1 MIPIKTGMISV
12 SVIVALSSNVFATE
26 VFNLEGFGPIS
37 RGLGGTGVAHDIGP
51 AAMMYNPAT
60 LGLMAKGSEAYVGLD
75 AIVTDISTKNKTTGE
90 SIDSSSKGNN
100 RDPYF
105 APQAAYTHSNEKMTY
120 GVGVFAQGG
129 LGTEFGTNSFL
140 SKTTVNSVDTGLD
153 NNSRLLNLRIPFA
166 GSYKVNDKLTI
177 GGSLDAVWSSLNLG
191 LLLDVSQVGALA
203 ADGRVTGNLVPTLLG
218 VPDLSGAHFGFV
230 RDQIVGGGVDAWG
243 LGAKVGLTYQA
254 TPRTRIGAAYNAET
268 KVSDLKGK
276 ATLTAVSSTA
286 GNIPLN
292 GDLVLRDFQNPAQL
306 SLGVSHQV
314 NSKWTV
320 LGDYQ
325 RVYWENAMKDLNV
338 GFVDRASGQNIDIKL
353 PLNYK
358 DINIIKVGA
367 EYKHN
372 GKWTFRGGYS
382 HSDQAVPGSTTYAVV
397 PAYLTDHLTVGASYA
412 LSKTSKLDFALSHA
426 FEEKVSNS
434 SQPSTSIPIESSHSQ
449 NNIVVGY
456 SYKF

>member
-1 MIPIKTGMISV
+1 
-12 SVIVALSSNVFATE
+12 
-26 VFNLEGFGPIS
+26 
-37 RGLGGTGVAHDIGP
+37 
-51 AAMMYNPAT
+51 
-60 LGLMAKGSEAYVGLD
+60 
-75 AIVTDISTKNKTTGE
+75 
-90 SIDSSSKGNN
+90 
-100 RDPYF
+100 
-105 APQAAYTHSNEKMTY
+105 
-120 GVGVFAQGG
+120 
-129 LGTEFGTNSFL
+129 
-140 SKTTVNSVDTGLD
+140 
-153 NNSRLLNLRIPFA
+153 
-166 GSYKVNDKLTI
+166 
-177 GGSLDAVWSSLNLG
+177 
-191 LLLDVSQVGALA
+191 
-203 ADGRVTGNLVPTLLG
+203 
-218 VPDLSGAHFGFV
+218 
-230 RDQIVGGGVDAWG
+230 
-243 LGAKVGLTYQA
+243 VGLTYQA